1 MAAIMSLAEKIAAAK
16 AGVPVVQPTTVVQ
29 PAGAGAGSIAGA
41 PLPQPS
47 SYAVAPAKPAFT
59 VGTLAAS
66 IAKTGAVAGTQ
77 PTLAAAAASLGG
89 GSRLQLV
96 RDALKTASVKSGRN
110 DLPIGTGIFLLKSGK
125 LFVTTGQLNIS
136 TFSLLCL
143 QGIRDGAGN
152 VYGVEGYTG
161 PIPGETYDESIF
173 QNFEP
178 KRVAS
183 TIANNLR
190 AVTACMGWS
199 EDQVKAFKTTEA
211 GESVL
216 FELIKGMMCI
226 DMETGAPTE
235 QPCCFSNQ
243 VVIQMTRRPKIVEQK
258 DAATKQ
264 PLYDAHGVVATKTF
278 INTFWDKKIPLP
290 DVLTLI
296 GEPETIKVFGSAEA
310 YLAAVENENAMTA
323 MS

>member
-1 MAAIMSLAEKIAAAK
+1 MTASMSLAEKIAAAK
-16 AGVPVVQPTTVVQ
+16 AGAGAPASVVTGAVPGAAPAINTAPAVAQPVPVVAQ
-29 PAGAGAGSIAGA
+29 PA
-41 PLPQPS
+41 
-47 SYAVAPAKPAFT
+47 AVAP
-59 VGTLAAS
+59 GSLAAAV
-66 IAKTGAVAGTQ
+66 AKVGAVAGVQ
-77 PTLAAAAASLGG
+77 PAPAQAAAAAPLGG
-89 GSRLQLV
+89 GNRLLLV
-96 RDALKTASVKSGRN
+96 REALKTASVKSGRN

-125 LFVTTGQLNIS
+125 LFITAGQLNIS

-161 PIPGETYDESIF
+161 PIPGETYDESLF

-190 AVTACMGWS
+190 AVTACMGWT
-199 EDQVKAFKTTEA
+199 EDQVKAFKSTEA

-216 FELIKGMMCI
+216 FDLIKGMMCI
-226 DMETGAPTE
+226 DMETGLPTE

-243 VVIQMTRRPKIVEQK
+243 VVVQMTRRPKIVEQK

-264 PLYDAHGVVATKTF
+264 PLYDAHGVVATKTY

-290 DVLTLI
+290 DVLI
-296 GEPETIKVFGSAEA
+296 MVGESETVKAFGTAEA
-310 YLAAVENENAMTA
+310 YLAAVENENAMNA
-323 MS
+323 MA

>member
-1 MAAIMSLAEKIAAAK
+1 MSLAERIAAAK
-16 AGVPVVQPTTVVQ
+16 AGAPAAVVQ
-29 PAGAGAGSIAGA
+29 PAPAINAAPA
-41 PLPQPS
+41 VVVQPLPALPL
-47 SYAVAPAKPAFT
+47 VTTTPAPITA
-59 VGTLAAS
+59 GTLAAA
-66 IAKTGAVAGTQ
+66 IAKTSLVAGTQ
-77 PTLAAAAASLGG
+77 PVPAGAAAAAPLGG

-125 LFVTTGQLNIS
+125 LFITTGQLNIS

-143 QGIRDGAGN
+143 QGIRDGAGS

-178 KRVAS
+178 KRVAT

-190 AVTACMGWS
+190 AVTACMGWT
-199 EDQVKAFKTTEA
+199 EDQVKAFKSTEA

-258 DAATKQ
+258 DAVTKQ
-264 PLYDAHGVVATKTF
+264 PLYDAHGIVATKTY
-278 INTFWDKKIPLP
+278 INTFWDKKIALP

-296 GEPETIKVFGSAEA
+296 GEPETIKAFGSAEA
-310 YLAAVENENAMTA
+310 YLAAVENENAMA
-323 MS
+323 AIA

>member
-1 MAAIMSLAEKIAAAK
+1 MAANISLAERIAAAK
-16 AGVPVVQPTTVVQ
+16 AGAPVAAVVQPAPTTVVQ
-29 PAGAGAGSIAGA
+29 PVAQPAPTINAASAAAGS
-41 PLPQPS
+41 
-47 SYAVAPAKPAFT
+47 
-59 VGTLAAS
+59 LAAA
-66 IAKTGAVAGTQ
+66 IAKTSLVEGTQ
-77 PTLAAAAASLGG
+77 PALAAAAAASLGG

-125 LFVTTGQLNIS
+125 LFITTGQLNIS

-152 VYGVEGYTG
+152 VYGVEGYSG
-161 PIPGETYDESIF
+161 PIPGETYDESLF

-178 KRVAS
+178 KRVAA

-190 AVTACMGWS
+190 AVTACMGWT
-199 EDQVKAFKTTEA
+199 EDQVKAFKSTEA

-243 VVIQMTRRPKIVEQK
+243 VVLQMTRRPKIVEQK
-258 DAATKQ
+258 DKVTKEFK
-264 PLYDAHGVVATKTF
+264 YDKDGNKLTDTY

-290 DVLTLI
+290 EVLTLI
-296 GEPETIKVFGSAEA
+296 GETETIKAFGTSKA
-310 YLAAVENENAMTA
+310 YIDAVENENAMNGMA
-323 MS
+323 